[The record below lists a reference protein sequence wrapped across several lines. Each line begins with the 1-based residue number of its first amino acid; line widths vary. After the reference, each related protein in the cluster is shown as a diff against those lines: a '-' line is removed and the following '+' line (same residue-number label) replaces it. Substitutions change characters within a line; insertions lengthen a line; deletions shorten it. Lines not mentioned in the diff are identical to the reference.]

1 MSGQEVREQFEEWH
15 NRATAEMVKAG
26 EIIGAR
32 RMQAFKPIMQAA
44 WEASREDLM
53 VSLPPRVPVRTLA
66 SREEASK
73 DVDYLVGSSYNL
85 AIDNCQKQIE
95 LLGIKAAD

>member
-1 MSGQEVREQFEEWH
+1 MNNQKLREQFE
-15 NRATAEMVKAG
+15 AAFQAEFPTTYKAAKAG
-26 EIIGAR
+26 EPAAHGDMTCAR
-32 RMQAFKPIMQAA
+32 WGWM
-44 WEASREDLM
+44 ASREALL
-53 VSLPPRVPVRTLA
+53 VCLPPRVLVRTPA